1 MIKTYWKV
9 EMTNNRED
17 ENGLRY
23 GFFKKRQ
30 DIGLKFGSKNVEIF
44 QKCCCS
50 VDITFNR
57 LVRAN

>member
-30 DIGLKFGSKNVEIF
+30 DVGLKFGSKNVEIF

-50 VDITFNR
+50 VDIT
-57 LVRAN
+57 LIV